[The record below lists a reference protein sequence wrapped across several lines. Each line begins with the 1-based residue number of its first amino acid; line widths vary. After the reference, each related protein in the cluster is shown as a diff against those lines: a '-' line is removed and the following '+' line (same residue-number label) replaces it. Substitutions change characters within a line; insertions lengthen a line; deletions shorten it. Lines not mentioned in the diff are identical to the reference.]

1 VGGPN
6 QEIGAS
12 GALTNV
18 YHITYFE
25 YGRVVEAYFRG
36 CNFDCKGCSTKSSD
50 WDLHLNGNA
59 RRFPSVADVPLLS
72 LSDFS
77 ALISSIEAELVV
89 LSGGGEPTM
98 DRELPDVIRR
108 VKDLGKRAIL
118 ITNGHLINE
127 GLASRLSR
135 AGLDTVYVSIKAFNE
150 NKHKFFTGQSNL
162 NCLRSL
168 GILKKTNIDLR
179 VGTILIPGLVD
190 CYEIERIARF
200 IEGIDPSIPLGIA
213 PYAPVPVSPWRR
225 PTKAEVD
232 EAEEHAKRHL
242 RTVYKYYGDEPILGT
257 VRVLYPRI
265 FEAGKIPAA

>member
-1 VGGPN
+1 VGRSN
-6 QEIGAS
+6 QGIGAAE
-12 GALTNV
+12 ALTNV

-25 YGRVVEAYFRG
+25 YGRVAETYFRG
-36 CNFDCKGCSTKSSD
+36 CNYDCKGCSTKSSD
-50 WDLHLNGNA
+50 WDLHLKGNV
-59 RRFPSVADVPLLS
+59 RSFPSVAEVPLLS

-77 ALISSIEAELVV
+77 ALIASTDAEIVV

-98 DRELPDVIRR
+98 DRELPLVIRR
-108 VKDLGKRAIL
+108 VKDLGKQAIL

-127 GLASRLSR
+127 GLASRLNG
-135 AGLDTVYVSIKAFNE
+135 AGLDTVYVSIKALDE
-150 NKHKFFTGQSNL
+150 TKHMFFTGQSNL

-168 GILKKTNIDLR
+168 GILKKTNIELR

-213 PYAPVPVSPWRR
+213 PFAPVPASPWRR

-232 EAEEHAKRHL
+232 EAEDHAKRHL